1 MAEEREYSDEEIRE
15 FELAEYREQQLGFYE
30 KQQLTLL
37 DHYAALILAG
47 LLANDDS
54 DIPYRTIVESAFEI
68 ADRCMAERSEYG
80 VER

>member
-37 DHYAALILAG
+37 DHYASLVLSG
-47 LLANDDS
+47 LLAGGNFDVS
-54 DIPYRTIVESAFEI
+54 YRELVESAFEI
-68 ADRCMAERSEYG
+68 ADHCMAERSEYG